1 MNRIESIYSLIDEN
15 DKVVDVGC
23 DQAKLSI
30 MLAKRN
36 QKSIASD
43 ISEKVIDRASKTIK
57 ELSLDNLID
66 LRVSNGLD
74 NIKESEADT
83 LVLSGMGTHTIL
95 DILSD
100 TNIKFKKI
108 ITISNNYHD
117 ILRVKMNDLGY
128 KINKELII
136 KENNKYY
143 NLIEFTIG
151 NNNLSKEEELIGL
164 NHIDKTMYNEYL
176 NYLLDKYLN
185 IQKQSKNQNKKINEI
200 INIIKNRV
208 HN

>member
-43 ISEKVIDRASKTIK
+43 ISEKVINRASSTIK
-57 ELSLDNLID
+57 KLSLDNLID
-66 LRVSNGLD
+66 LRISNGLI
-74 NIKESEADT
+74 NIKENEADT

-95 DILSD
+95 QIVSS

-117 ILRVKMNDLGY
+117 ILRAKMNNLGY
-128 KINKELII
+128 KVNRELII

-143 NLIEFTIG
+143 NLIEYVKG
-151 NNNLSKEEELIGL
+151 KNNLSREEELIGL
-164 NHIDKTMYNEYL
+164 NHIDKNMYNEYL
-176 NYLLDKYLN
+176 KYLLNKYLN

-200 INIIKNRV
+200 ISIIKNRV
-208 HN
+208 Q